1 MTEYVFKVGRLYRG
15 RYKLDRG
22 EKLMDVPLRTPDKQV
37 AEQRLRRIIIE
48 EQRERDGLL
57 APKQQRETAQRPL
70 LEHVKAF
77 CQTRRAVKRD
87 EKYVCELERK
97 LEKLC
102 ADCAWQ
108 FVRDV
113 TPESFEKWRARQ
125 RTAPKTLNEYQN
137 AINGL
142 MNWLEHRV
150 GPNPLRFVQK
160 VQTSGEPRRKRRALC
175 AEQLRQLV
183 TVSGERAVVYLV
195 AAATGIRRGELG
207 SLEWRDLSLDVPQP
221 FIAVRSSIAKNHR
234 HVMQPIPK
242 FVADKLR
249 ALRVSSM
256 LPNERVFANGIP
268 RMEVYRRDLAAAGI
282 DYKDAQ
288 GRFADF
294 HALRTTF
301 GTLLT
306 LESRS
311 QRTVMELMRHSDMK
325 LTAKTYTDAGM
336 LPVSETVNLLPDFSV
351 LGTPSQIASQTAG
364 FSSPGEAS
372 PVPSNAGEPK
382 LLTAGEQTFS
392 PSESA
397 SVRESL
403 NEGENA
409 RCRVRT
415 GDLSPRRPLKLEQRN
430 TKLPGL

>member
-1 MTEYVFKVGRLYRG
+1 
-15 RYKLDRG
+15 
-22 EKLMDVPLRTPDKQV
+22 VPLQTPDKQV
-37 AEQRLRRIIIE
+37 AEQRLRKIIIE
-48 EQRERDGLL
+48 KQRERDGLI
-57 APKQQRETAQRPL
+57 APRQQRETAQRPL
-70 LEHVKAF
+70 LEHVKAY
-77 CQTRRAVKRD
+77 CESRRAVKRD

-97 LEKLC
+97 LERLC
-102 ADCAWQ
+102 AACAWQ

-125 RTAPKTLNEYQN
+125 MTAPKTLNEYQN

-160 VQTSGEPRRKRRALC
+160 VLTAGEPERERRALRVD
-175 AEQLRQLV
+175 QLRQLV
-183 TVSGERAVVYLV
+183 TVSGKRAVVYMV
-195 AAATGIRRGELG
+195 AASTGIRRGELKL
-207 SLEWRDLSLDVPQP
+207 LEWRDVFLDQPQS
-221 FIAVRSSIAKNHR
+221 FIAVRSSVAKNDK
-234 HVMQPIPK
+234 HVMQPLPK
-242 FVADKLR
+242 FVAEKLR
-249 ALRVSSM
+249 ELRSSATR
-256 LPNERVFANGIP
+256 PNELVFTGGIP

-282 DYKDAQ
+282 DYQDAQ

-306 LESRS
+306 VASHS

-351 LGTPSQIASQTAG
+351 GQEPSQIASQTAG
-364 FSSPGEAS
+364 FSSPDES
-372 PVPSNAGEPK
+372 LLVPPNAADANLLTLAGEEIS
-382 LLTAGEQTFS
+382 LSQ
-392 PSESA
+392 SA
-397 SVRESL
+397 SVPHGPESL
-403 NEGENA
+403 DGA

-415 GDLSPRRPLKLEQRN
+415 CDFLRVKQALYH
-430 TKLPGL
+430 

>member
-1 MTEYVFKVGRLYRG
+1 MESGD
-15 RYKLDRG
+15 KLR
-22 EKLMDVPLRTPDKQV
+22 DVPLRTPDKQV
-37 AEQRLRRIIIE
+37 AQQRLRKIIIE
-48 EQRERDGLL
+48 EQRERDGLV
-57 APKQQRETAQRPL
+57 APKHQRETAQRPL

-77 CQTRRAVKRD
+77 CQSRRAVKRD

-102 ADCAWQ
+102 AGCAWQ

-113 TPESFEKWRARQ
+113 TPESFERWRARQ
-125 RTAPKTLNEYQN
+125 ATAPKTLNEYQN

-160 VQTSGEPRRKRRALC
+160 VLTAGEPQRKRRALY
-175 AEQLRQLV
+175 ADQMRELIK
-183 TVSGERAVVYLV
+183 VSGPRAIIYLV
-195 AAATGIRRGELG
+195 AASTGFRRGELAL
-207 SLEWRDLSLDVPQP
+207 LEWRDVFLDVPQP
-221 FIAVRSSIAKNHR
+221 FIVVRSSVAKNDK
-234 HVMQPIPK
+234 HVMQPLPK
-242 FVADKLR
+242 FVAEKLR
-249 ALRVSSM
+249 ELHSPAMR
-256 LPNERVFANGIP
+256 PNDRVFANGIP
-268 RMEVYRRDLAAAGI
+268 RMEVYRKDLAAAGI
-282 DYKDAQ
+282 DYQDAQ

-306 LESRS
+306 VASHS

-351 LGTPSQIASQTAG
+351 GGAPSQIASQTAG
-364 FSSPGEAS
+364 FSSPGESS
-372 PVPSNAGEPK
+372 PVPPNAGDSQ
-382 LLTAGEQTFS
+382 LLTSAGEEVSLSQS
-392 PSESA
+392 SSVPHGPESA
-397 SVRESL
+397 D
-403 NEGENA
+403 GA

-415 GDLSPRRPLKLEQRN
+415 CDFLRVKQALYH
-430 TKLPGL
+430 